1 VRAAMETRGSA
12 LVPLDEKAKVEENEM
27 ATDSA

>member
-1 VRAAMETRGSA
+1 METRGSA